1 VILVDTSVW
10 AAHFRVGHRDLSTLL
25 EQQQVLGHPF
35 VIGELVC
42 GRLPHRTRTLADLAR
57 LPAAPVAEHD
67 EVLALIERHR
77 LMGTGLGWVDAHLLA
92 SSFLARAP
100 LWTLDRAL
108 GAQARRLG
116 VSAD

>member
-1 VILVDTSVW
+1 MILVDTSVW
-10 AAHFRVGHRDLSTLL
+10 AAHFRSRRRDLSMLL

-35 VIGELVC
+35 VIGELSC
-42 GRLPHRTRTLADLAR
+42 GRLPYRKRTLADLAQ
-57 LPAAPVAEHD
+57 LPAAPVAVQD
-67 EVLALIERHR
+67 EVLDLIERHR

-92 SSFLARAP
+92 SSFLAGAP

>member
-10 AAHFRVGHRDLSTLL
+10 AAHFRGGRRDLSLLL
-25 EQQQVLGHPF
+25 EHQQVLGHPF
-35 VIGELVC
+35 VIGELSC
-42 GRLPHRTRTLADLAR
+42 GRLPHRKRTLADLAQ
-57 LPAAPVAEHD
+57 LPAAPVAVQD
-67 EVLALIERHR
+67 EVLDLIERHR

-108 GAQARRLG
+108 GGQARRLG

>member
-1 VILVDTSVW
+1 MILVDTSVW
-10 AAHFRVGHRDLSTLL
+10 AEHFRGGRHDLSMLL
-25 EQQQVLGHPF
+25 ERQQVLGHPF
-35 VIGELVC
+35 VIGELSC
-42 GRLPHRTRTLADLAR
+42 GRLPRRKRTLADLAQ
-57 LPAAPVAEHD
+57 LPAAPVAAQD
-67 EVLALIERHR
+67 EVLELIERHR
-77 LMGTGLGWVDAHLLA
+77 LMGTGLGWVDVHVLA

>member
-1 VILVDTSVW
+1 MILVDTSVW
-10 AAHFRVGHRDLSTLL
+10 AAHFRSGRPDLSMLL

-35 VIGELVC
+35 VIGELAC
-42 GRLPHRTRTLADLAR
+42 GRLPHRTQALADLAQ
-57 LPAAPVAEHD
+57 LPAAPVAVQD
-67 EVLALIERHR
+67 EVLELIERHR
-77 LMGTGLGWVDAHLLA
+77 LTGTGLGWVDAHLLA